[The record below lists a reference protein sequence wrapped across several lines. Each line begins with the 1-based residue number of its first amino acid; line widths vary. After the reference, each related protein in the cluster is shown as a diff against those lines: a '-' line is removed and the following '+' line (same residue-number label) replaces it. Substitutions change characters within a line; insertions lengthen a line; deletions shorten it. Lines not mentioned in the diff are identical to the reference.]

1 MKELLPCKM
10 KFLIALFFLFA
21 ASACKVNRTTST
33 EPVSVSN
40 PNTFSPDNPA
50 MSLADYLKRVPGV
63 HVLQNNGT
71 TMVTVRGTNTLDG
84 QREPLFIINGA
95 NVGFGYEK
103 AEPLVAITDIESVQ
117 VLKSGQETAAYGMQG
132 SNGVIIIRTKK

>member
-1 MKELLPCKM
+1 M
-10 KFLIALFFLFA
+10 KFLIIICLFLA
-21 ASACKVNRTTST
+21 ACSSHVNRSTST
-33 EPVSVSN
+33 EPSAVSN

-63 HVLQNNGT
+63 HVSQNNGT
-71 TMVTVRGTNTLDG
+71 TMVLVRGINTLDG
-84 QREPLFIINGA
+84 QREPLFIVNGA

-103 AEPLVAITDIESVQ
+103 VEPLVAITDIESVR

-132 SNGVIIIRTKK
+132 TNGVILIRTKR